1 MGMSKTRCAWLWI
14 ALVTALAGCHRAP
27 AEQGVREAIV
37 AAADAAEH
45 TDPGAF
51 ADHLAADFTGNAG
64 DQDRR
69 QLTAMLHMARLR
81 QLAVHAVVGPVAV
94 EAHGERYVARFTL
107 TLTSGGGML
116 PSDIGVYKVE
126 SAWRREG
133 RDWLCYSATW
143 RRAM

>member
-1 MGMSKTRCAWLWI
+1 MGMSKTMCAWLWI
-14 ALVTALAGCHRAP
+14 GLATMLAGCHRAP
-27 AEQGVREAIV
+27 AEQVVREAI
-37 AAADAAEH
+37 AAAANAAEH
-45 TDPGAF
+45 TDAGAF

-64 DQDRR
+64 DLDRR

-81 QLAVHAVVGPVAV
+81 QVTVHAVVGPVAV
-94 EAHGERYVARFTL
+94 EARGERYVARFTL